1 MATTAGGSPAASAD
15 DELPPSTAIVEAVST
30 SADTPAVELPPL
42 YEVVDPDALDALFAD
57 GQTFGVVTF
66 EYAGYDVT
74 VRADGHVEVSQI
86 E

>member
-1 MATTAGGSPAASAD
+1 MATATSGSDTGSD

-57 GQTFGVVTF
+57 GQAFGVVTF
-66 EYAGYDVT
+66 EYAGHDVT
-74 VRADGHVEVSQI
+74 VRADGHVGVSQI